1 MNALQTLVEELLISS
16 VHRDILQTGAIMA
29 ALFDD
34 KPLVAGINEDYDE
47 HNRTFHAS
55 RKSAVTLNDSQPKS
69 RCAHAPIFNVL
80 THIGLTS
87 HRIFRKYFG
96 VPPNYGF
103 SSSALAHISDYRQN
117 MAFCIRR

>member
-1 MNALQTLVEELLISS
+1 MNAIINASEELLIFSL
-16 VHRDILQTGAIMA
+16 HMNILHIGAIKA
-29 ALFDD
+29 AFFDNM
-34 KPLVAGINEDYDE
+34 PLIAGINEDWDE
-47 HNRTFHAS
+47 NTTGHFMPTEKPQLRLMTASPNHAA
-55 RKSAVTLNDSQPKS
+55 RMHSA
-69 RCAHAPIFNVL
+69 L